1 MARLDK
7 QLAKMHQQQK
17 EIELQLS
24 TADIYDAANKSRL
37 RELLDQ
43 QNKLKQELDK
53 VETSWLE
60 VTESL
65 QRA

>member
-1 MARLDK
+1 
-7 QLAKMHQQQK
+7 MHQQQQ

-65 QRA
+65 QRYFPPA